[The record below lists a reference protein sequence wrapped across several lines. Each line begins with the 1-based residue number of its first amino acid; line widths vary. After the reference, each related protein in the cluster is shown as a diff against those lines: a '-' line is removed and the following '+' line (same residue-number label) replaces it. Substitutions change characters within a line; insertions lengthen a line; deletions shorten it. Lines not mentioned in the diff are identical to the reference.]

1 VALSEKLVV
10 GRLATAR
17 PTAAADAAATA
28 HDGSA
33 RRRVR
38 ADRRA
43 IPGQPL
49 ELQHP

>member
-1 VALSEKLVV
+1 MTLSDNLVI

-17 PTAAADAAATA
+17 PTTAAHAAATA

-43 IPGQPL
+43 IPGQSL
-49 ELQHP
+49 QLQHP